1 MNNMKMSLRY
11 ALGIYGTLVT
21 YFFSMKL
28 LGIGEITQLRLFN
41 FFIVMGGIY
50 LLLRRNMKE
59 NNDNYFQ
66 NLFLGFRTGAMAI
79 VLTVV
84 SLFVYLKAINPAFI
98 EVMEH
103 SMIWGNHLSVFQVTV
118 AIGIEGIAS
127 SFLLTYMVMQYM
139 KNFADSPGIRE
150 IKE

>member
-11 ALGIYGTLVT
+11 ALGIYGALVT

-28 LGIGEITQLRLFN
+28 LGLGEITQLRLFN

>member
-66 NLFLGFRTGAMAI
+66 NLFLGFRTAAMAI